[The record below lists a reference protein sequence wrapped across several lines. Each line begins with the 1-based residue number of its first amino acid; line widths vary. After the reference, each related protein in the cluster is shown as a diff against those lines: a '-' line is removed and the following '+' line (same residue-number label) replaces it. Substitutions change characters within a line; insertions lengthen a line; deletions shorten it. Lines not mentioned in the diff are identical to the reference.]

1 MKWTTLD
8 QYDYSLD
15 KDRWPDEI
23 KVSIKVSDT
32 NSVEVAD
39 ISSQITSS
47 DHLVYVEG
55 YRLMVDDIS
64 VVYGNNSPYVLVLD
78 CIPINE
84 Q

>member
-8 QYDYSLD
+8 QYDYSLN

-23 KVSIKVSDT
+23 EVSINVSDA

-64 VVYGNNSPYVLVLD
+64 VVYGSDSPFVLVLD
-78 CIPINE
+78 CAPIN
-84 Q
+84 

>member
-15 KDRWPDEI
+15 KERWPHELS
-23 KVSIKVSDT
+23 VSIKVSDT

-55 YRLMVDDIS
+55 YRLRVDDIT
-64 VVYGNNSPYVLVLD
+64 VIYGNNAPAILRLHCKPVTGV
-78 CIPINE
+78 
-84 Q
+84 